1 MRRYK
6 RTMPTRLAL
15 CLAVLCA
22 AVFAS
27 PAAAQDNLDRIQVGY
42 PGTVTRQFATSLS
55 LAMTIPSGFR
65 RDCCYDFETGAWVG
79 PDVRYPSG
87 RTTQSRVAWE
97 VSFTR
102 TSRSAK
108 SVAQAAGWGK
118 YPQVAAKKR
127 TVRHV
132 LGGRR
137 PGQDQGLLRRRPGGG
152 AVREDAG
159 RADRRPRARRSRPRS
174 SGPSRT
180 PTRTRT
186 PPGGAVTVNG
196 LSSRAWNR
204 RAAELAL
211 KSVALEGAL
220 PINKVKARARGRSV
234 KGKVLDIAGQGVGQA
249 HVILQRRA
257 GGGWRKAAEGAS
269 SLTGTFS
276 LKAPGSGQYRVV
288 ATFGSASAR
297 SKAVRV
303 R

>member
-6 RTMPTRLAL
+6 RTMPTRLTL
-15 CLAVLCA
+15 CLALLCA
-22 AVFAS
+22 AVFAT

-65 RDCCYDFETGAWVG
+65 RDCCYDFEHGAWVG
-79 PDVRYPSG
+79 PDVRYPDG
-87 RTTQSRVAWE
+87 RTTPSRVAWE
-97 VSFTR
+97 VAFAR

-118 YPQVAAKKR
+118 YPQVAARKR

-132 LGGRR
+132 LGGR
-137 PGQDQGLLRRRPGGG
+137 GLGKIKAYSVVDQEAAPFAKTQAALTLDLGRKVKATILWTFENP
-152 AVREDAG
+152 ESDTDA
-159 RADRRPRARRSRPRS
+159 S
-174 SGPSRT
+174 S
-180 PTRTRT
+180 
-186 PPGGAVTVNG
+186 GAVTVNG
-196 LSSRAWNR
+196 LSARAWNR
-204 RAAELAL
+204 RAADLAL
-211 KSVALEGAL
+211 KSVVLEGAL
-220 PINKVKARARGRSV
+220 PVNKVKASARGRTV

-249 HVILQRRA
+249 HVILQRKA

-276 LKAPGSGQYRVV
+276 LKAPGSGQYRVIAILTG
-288 ATFGSASAR
+288 ATAR

>member
-1 MRRYK
+1 MRRYN
-6 RTMPTRLAL
+6 RRMPNRLAL
-15 CLAVLCA
+15 CLVVAGVLA
-22 AVFAS
+22 SAS

-65 RDCCYDFETGAWVG
+65 RDCCYDFESGAWVG
-79 PDVRYPSG
+79 PDVRFPSG
-87 RTTQSRVAWE
+87 RTTPSRVPWA
-97 VSFTR
+97 VTFTR

-108 SVAQAAGWGK
+108 SVAQAAGWAK

-132 LGGRR
+132 QGSRRLGKIKAYSVVDQEPAPFAKAQAALTVDLGRKVKAT
-137 PGQDQGLLRRRPGGG
+137 LLWTFENPESDTDG
-152 AVREDAG
+152 
-159 RADRRPRARRSRPRS
+159 S
-174 SGPSRT
+174 
-180 PTRTRT
+180 
-186 PPGGAVTVNG
+186 GGAVTVNG
-196 LSSRAWNR
+196 LSARAWNR

-211 KSVALEGAL
+211 KSVALEGPL
-220 PINKVKARARGRSV
+220 PVNKVKASAKGRSV

-276 LKAPGSGQYRVV
+276 LKAPGSGQYRVL

>member
-15 CLAVLCA
+15 CLALLCA

-65 RDCCYDFETGAWVG
+65 RDCCYDFQTGAWVG

-87 RTTQSRVAWE
+87 RTTQSRVPWE

-108 SVAQAAGWGK
+108 SVAQAAGWAK

-137 PGQDQGLLRRRPGGG
+137 LGKIKAYSVVDQEAAPFAKTQAALTVDLGKKVKATILWTFESP
-152 AVREDAG
+152 ESDT
-159 RADRRPRARRSRPRS
+159 DS
-174 SGPSRT
+174 S
-180 PTRTRT
+180 
-186 PPGGAVTVNG
+186 GGAVTVNG
-196 LSSRAWNR
+196 VSARAWNR
-204 RAAELAL
+204 RAADLAL

-220 PINKVKARARGRSV
+220 PINKVKARASGRSL

-249 HVILQRRA
+249 HVILQRKA
-257 GGGWRKAAEGAS
+257 GGGWRKAAERAS

-276 LKAPGSGQYRVV
+276 LKAPGSGQYRVL

-297 SKAVRV
+297 SKALRV